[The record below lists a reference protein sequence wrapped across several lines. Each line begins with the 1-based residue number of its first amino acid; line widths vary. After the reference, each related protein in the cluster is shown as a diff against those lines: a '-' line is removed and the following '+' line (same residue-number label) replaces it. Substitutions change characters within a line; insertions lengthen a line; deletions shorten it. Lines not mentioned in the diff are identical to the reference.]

1 MSSKYTEA
9 FDSLKSNDETKR
21 ERTER
26 ILAAQSAATQEKT
39 ARTDTLSAAKTR
51 RRFFA
56 GKRGVALLTTIAVF
70 VASIAVSVPL
80 GISIYNKNGL
90 LNAMAQLKNTFVDM
104 DGIAAFGV
112 WNAPD
117 SSSKSRGI
125 SNVSYV
131 KSSSP
136 SAADDFV
143 TTGETGAAD
152 IPAEKNDVSDGDWSD
167 DERYDW
173 ESDYDWDPTK
183 ANVLIAINEDGT
195 IKEVVYERTNGRGI
209 VRQDVLGN
217 AAMVYVSE
225 GFTYVMYV
233 NDSEWDF
240 WQSINFAQEMVTPNG
255 FHCHHESMQTV
266 VIHNA
271 TGKVFALKDLIPQ
284 VNELSGAM
292 NHTMQVHP
300 FNDDFLSVQPMY
312 GNRIPQWYTVIYDEQ
327 TEKIRYELMLPPD
340 SDALKSYNYLYYVRA
355 ARRDKYGQQY
365 LLEGYNNYE
374 IPRITEGIVNLPSY
388 TRYGNS
394 LVFSTQNGMML
405 GTDKRM
411 YVFDEGKIKVFG
423 ENFELQAIE
432 PDIEVAFEGM
442 ANDFFDYGRSGNE
455 GIAYKLSGGY
465 LYSMFGEVW
474 KVDDDGTLHSRERL
488 TGSFPRFADDGYLI
502 GGEIIAYVDTMLTED
517 GKASINGR
525 MVKIDFEC
533 TDDTPQ
539 TIATHIINA
548 PELIVSHHR
557 IVILQCERPY
567 SMHRGSTKYFLLTV
581 RNGSPYVDYF
591 GYGYDGG
598 INGLTRPITEPL
610 IL

>member
-1 MSSKYTEA
+1 
-9 FDSLKSNDETKR
+9 
-21 ERTER
+21 
-26 ILAAQSAATQEKT
+26 
-39 ARTDTLSAAKTR
+39 
-51 RRFFA
+51 
-56 GKRGVALLTTIAVF
+56 
-70 VASIAVSVPL
+70 
-80 GISIYNKNGL
+80 
-90 LNAMAQLKNTFVDM
+90 
-104 DGIAAFGV
+104 
-112 WNAPD
+112 
-117 SSSKSRGI
+117 
-125 SNVSYV
+125 
-131 KSSSP
+131 
-136 SAADDFV
+136 
-143 TTGETGAAD
+143 
-152 IPAEKNDVSDGDWSD
+152 
-167 DERYDW
+167 
-173 ESDYDWDPTK
+173 
-183 ANVLIAINEDGT
+183 
-195 IKEVVYERTNGRGI
+195 
-209 VRQDVLGN
+209 
-217 AAMVYVSE
+217 
-225 GFTYVMYV
+225 
-233 NDSEWDF
+233 
-240 WQSINFAQEMVTPNG
+240 
-255 FHCHHESMQTV
+255 
-266 VIHNA
+266 
-271 TGKVFALKDLIPQ
+271 
-284 VNELSGAM
+284 
-292 NHTMQVHP
+292 
-300 FNDDFLSVQPMY
+300 
-312 GNRIPQWYTVIYDEQ
+312 
-327 TEKIRYELMLPPD
+327 MLPPD
-340 SDALKSYNYLYYVRA
+340 SDVLKSYNYSYYVRA

-423 ENFELQAIE
+423 ENFELQVIE

-488 TGSFPRFADDGYLI
+488 TGNFPRFADDGYLI

-557 IVILQCERPY
+557 IVILQCERPN

-591 GYGYDGG
+591 GYGYNGG